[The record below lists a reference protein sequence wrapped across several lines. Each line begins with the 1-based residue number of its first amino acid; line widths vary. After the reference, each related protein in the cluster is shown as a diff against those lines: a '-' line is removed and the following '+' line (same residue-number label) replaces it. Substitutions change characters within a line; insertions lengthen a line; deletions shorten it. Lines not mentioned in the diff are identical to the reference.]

1 MAQLVSPCRVGDVL
15 IAGSYRVA
23 PEELA
28 SFAQE
33 RAYGAI
39 LAQPG
44 AAPLSMRCPQ
54 VDGSAIPDALL
65 EAKAVGCIQAVGL
78 FRGFDTSVAHVGR
91 LRVLTAPVVGEPIT
105 AVATVRY
112 RSVRVGTTHLTLRVE
127 LRRASGDI
135 LARFDMG
142 LDLTAKAVRG
152 DGEAR
157 ELRAA

>member
-1 MAQLVSPCRVGDVL
+1 MAQLLFPCRVGDVL

-44 AAPLSMRCPQ
+44 AAPLSMHRPQ
-54 VDGSAIPDALL
+54 IDGSAIPDALV
-65 EAKAVGCIQAVGL
+65 EAKAVGCIEAVGL
-78 FRGFDTSVAHVGR
+78 FRGFDVSVAHVGR

-105 AVATVRY
+105 AVATVRF
-112 RSVRVGTTHLTLRVE
+112 RSVRNATTHLTLRVE
-127 LRRASGDI
+127 LRRANNEI

-142 LDLTAKAVRG
+142 LDLTAKPQRG
-152 DGEAR
+152 GDQRR

>member
-1 MAQLVSPCRVGDVL
+1 MAHSVSPCRVGDVL

-28 SFAQE
+28 SFAQSQ
-33 RAYGAI
+33 AYGAI

-44 AAPLSMRCPQ
+44 AAPMSMHRPQ
-54 VDGSAIPDALL
+54 VDGSAIPAPLL
-65 EAKAVGCIQAVGL
+65 AAKAVACIEGVGL
-78 FRGFDTSVAHVGR
+78 FRGYQVEVAHVGR
-91 LRVLTAPVVGEPIT
+91 VRVLTAPVVGEPIT
-105 AVATVRY
+105 AVATVRF

-142 LDLTAKAVRG
+142 LDLTAEPKTDDERA
-152 DGEAR
+152 
-157 ELRAA
+157 LRAA